1 MWLQQLHDDDG
12 DRSFLDVSTSPSLF
26 SSNNPNNTTTKIAS
40 DIDII
45 QPISSVESTTRT
57 SNIKNNTKNKIQ
69 NNILF
74 SNTKCNLGNNLTTE
88 VLSSKTSSISTES
101 SSSVK
106 NNQGVPVG
114 ILKENLAMWHF
125 SCKAIKNNTQAK
137 RVLSIIERGMSL
149 DFETPPSPQGH
160 IQKNYVNVNSKEGK
174 WVTKQIRILLQ
185 QGSVRRVH
193 ATQATFTLPIFV
205 VPKDGGN
212 GLRMIVDMRE
222 LNKLLKKHRFTLPTL
237 QRDRAEFNN
246 LLGCWTYDL
255 TSSYQHIEIAKDDQ
269 QYFGIEWEG
278 QTYLM
283 TVCPYGCSTV
293 PELFQTVAG
302 TPKGIGDNWFLSR
315 HHNSR
320 RMETCSC
327 RY

>member
-1 MWLQQLHDDDG
+1 MLLHKE
-12 DRSFLDVSTSPSLF
+12 LYY
-26 SSNNPNNTTTKIAS
+26 
-40 DIDII
+40 
-45 QPISSVESTTRT
+45 
-57 SNIKNNTKNKIQ
+57 KIQ
-69 NNILF
+69 IQVITNFLTQIGSTDCILF
-74 SNTKCNLGNNLTTE
+74 KS
-88 VLSSKTSSISTES
+88 
-101 SSSVK
+101 
-106 NNQGVPVG
+106 G
-114 ILKENLAMWHF
+114 ITLAKWRDLN
-125 SCKAIKNNTQAK
+125 CDKAFRFICEGK
-137 RVLSIIERGMSL
+137 
-149 DFETPPSPQGH
+149 
-160 IQKNYVNVNSKEGK
+160 KEGK

-185 QGSVRRVH
+185 QGSVRRV

-212 GLRMIVDMRE
+212 GLRMIVYMRE

>member
-1 MWLQQLHDDDG
+1 
-12 DRSFLDVSTSPSLF
+12 
-26 SSNNPNNTTTKIAS
+26 
-40 DIDII
+40 
-45 QPISSVESTTRT
+45 
-57 SNIKNNTKNKIQ
+57 
-69 NNILF
+69 
-74 SNTKCNLGNNLTTE
+74 
-88 VLSSKTSSISTES
+88 
-101 SSSVK
+101 
-106 NNQGVPVG
+106 
-114 ILKENLAMWHF
+114 MWHF
-125 SCKAIKNNTQAK
+125 SCNAIKNKTQAK
-137 RVLSIIERGMSL
+137 RVLSIIETGMSL
-149 DFETPPSPQGH
+149 EFETPPSPQGH
-160 IQKNYVNVNSKEGK
+160 IQKNYVNVNSTEGR
-174 WVTKQIRILLQ
+174 WVTKQIRILLH

-193 ATQATFTLPIFV
+193 ASQATFTLPIFV

-302 TPKGIGDNWFLSR
+302 TPLNALETIGFCPDITTVEGWQRVVAGIDNLPPKSR
-315 HHNSR
+315 LRNNNLGLYQISQIQ
-320 RMETCSC
+320 
-327 RY
+327 RYK